1 MHPPSVD
8 ALARS
13 RPDSHL
19 PHPLLVDA
27 ARAAIAAGRHEDFD
41 EFVRRSERRL
51 LVPVVNATGVLL
63 HTNMGRA
70 PLAMHRDGGY
80 SNLELDLED
89 GKRGSRQARVASLI
103 ARAGGAEA
111 AVVVNNCAAAVML
124 GLAAVAKGGAVPVSR
139 GELVEIG
146 GGFRVPEVL
155 EQSGSRLVEV
165 GTTNRTRLADFERA
179 IDANDDITAVL
190 KVHPSNYRIEGFSES
205 VEVKELATL
214 GVPVI
219 ADLGSG
225 LLDEQCPWVKSG
237 RPSWLGD
244 EPAVRQSLDQG
255 ADLVMFSGDKLLG
268 GPQCGIIAGRT
279 DLVEACARHPLMRAL
294 RPGDLVLEALQ
305 AVALAYLAKDGDSI
319 DFWRLATAPV
329 GPLHRRAE
337 AIVDSAGIGS
347 VVASTATPGGGA
359 LPMAS
364 IDSAAIAITGDHTS
378 TLRSRDRPII
388 ARVLDGATLLD
399 LRAVDA
405 DDDEHLADALR
416 QIAGAS

>member
-8 ALARS
+8 TLARS
-13 RPDSHL
+13 RADSPL

-41 EFVRRSERRL
+41 EFVRRAERRL
-51 LVPVVNATGVLL
+51 LVPVINATGVLL

-70 PLAMHRDGGY
+70 PVAMHRSSGY

-89 GKRGSRQARVASLI
+89 GKRGSRQARVASLL

-179 IDANDDITAVL
+179 IAENDDITAVL
-190 KVHPSNYRIEGFSES
+190 KVHPSNYRIEGFQEN
-205 VEVKELATL
+205 VEIKQLATL

-225 LLDEQCPWVKSG
+225 LLDEQCPWLAGG
-237 RPSWLGD
+237 RPNWLGD
-244 EPAVRQSLDQG
+244 EPAVRQSLEQG

-268 GPQCGIIAGRT
+268 GPQCGVIAGSAE
-279 DLVEACARHPLMRAL
+279 LVERCARHPLMRAL

-305 AVALAYLAKDGDSI
+305 DVALAYLDRNGDAI
-319 DFWRLATAPV
+319 DFWRMATAPL
-329 GPLHRRAE
+329 GPLQRRAA
-337 AIVDSAGIGS
+337 AIVEAAGIGS
-347 VVASTATPGGGA
+347 VVDADATPGGGA
-359 LPMAS
+359 LPTAT
-364 IDSAAIAITGDHTS
+364 IDSVAIRLDGDRSAA
-378 TLRSRDRPII
+378 LRAQDRPII
-388 ARVLDGATLLD
+388 SRVVDGATLLD
-399 LRAVDA
+399 LRTVHA
-405 DDDEHLADALR
+405 DDDELVAAALTSL
-416 QIAGAS
+416 QAG

>member
-8 ALARS
+8 TLARS
-13 RPDSHL
+13 RADSPL

-27 ARAAIAAGRHEDFD
+27 ARAAIAAGRHDDFD
-41 EFVRRSERRL
+41 EYVRRAERRL
-51 LVPVVNATGVLL
+51 LVPVINATGVLL

-70 PLAMHRDGGY
+70 PIAMHRDSGY

-89 GKRGSRQARVASLI
+89 GKRGSRQARVGSLI

-111 AVVVNNCAAAVML
+111 AIVVNNCAAAVML

-179 IDANDDITAVL
+179 IAANDDITAVL
-190 KVHPSNYRIEGFSES
+190 KVHPSNYRIEGFQEN
-205 VEVKELATL
+205 VEIKQLATL

-225 LLDEQCPWVKSG
+225 LLDEQCPWLKSG
-237 RPSWLGD
+237 RPAWLGD
-244 EPAVRQSLDQG
+244 EPAVKQSLDQG

-268 GPQCGIIAGRT
+268 GPQCGIIAGSAE
-279 DLVEACARHPLMRAL
+279 LVERCAKHPLMRAL

-305 AVALAYLAKDGDSI
+305 EVALAYLARDGQAI
-319 DFWRLATAPV
+319 DFWRMATTPV
-329 GPLHRRAE
+329 GPLRRRAE
-337 AIVDSAGIGS
+337 AIVASSGVGD
-347 VVASTATPGGGA
+347 VVDAQATPGGGA
-359 LPMAS
+359 LPTATIES
-364 IDSAAIAITGDHTS
+364 VAIRLDGDRS
-378 TLRSRDRPII
+378 GELRAQDRPII
-388 ARVLDGATLLD
+388 GRVVDGATLLD
-399 LRAVDA
+399 LRTMDAA
-405 DDDEHLADALR
+405 DDERIIDALSSLR
-416 QIAGAS
+416 AG